1 MNSFLVVETV
11 QLNVIHRFALTG
23 AVRQG
28 VITAGMCVH
37 HPDLGDDS
45 DLEIMKVD
53 LLRRGEQED
62 EHNVAL
68 MLRLDDV
75 MQHGL
80 NKPELWIGKEVM
92 CK

>member
-1 MNSFLVVETV
+1 MIAS
-11 QLNVIHRFALTG
+11 
-23 AVRQG
+23 
-28 VITAGMCVH
+28 GMYVH
-37 HPDLGDDS
+37 HPDLGEDS

-53 LLRRGEQED
+53 LLQRGEQDD
-62 EHNVAL
+62 EHYVAL

-80 NKPELWIGKEVM
+80 NKPEFWIGKEVV